1 MFPIQDD
8 APRRGVPVATYI
20 LITVNVLV
28 FLLEISLSP
37 AVLEQVVHLFG
48 VVPARF
54 TDPAFAAYDPF
65 PGFKYFTLVTCMF
78 LHGGWVHIL
87 GNMWTLWIFGDNVE
101 DRMGSVRFV
110 IFYLLCGIAASLFH
124 IYMHPHSTVPV
135 IGASGAISGV
145 LGAYYAL
152 FPLARIVVMIPIFIF
167 PFFFEL
173 PAVLYL
179 AWWFSL
185 QVFSGT
191 LSVVHGQI
199 GGPVAWWA
207 HAGGFVAGVLLHRFF
222 CLGRSRRAWTDEY
235 TPWGVLSLGDER
247 INH

>member
-8 APRRGVPVATYI
+8 APRRGVPVATYT
-20 LITVNVLV
+20 LIALNVLV
-28 FLLEISLSP
+28 FILELSLPP

-48 VVPARF
+48 VIPARF
-54 TDPAFAAYDPF
+54 TNSSWPFSEPF
-65 PGFKYFTLVTCMF
+65 PGFKYLTLLTAMF

-101 DRMGSVRFV
+101 DRMGSGRFML
-110 IFYLLCGIAASLFH
+110 FYLLCGIAASLFH
-124 IYMHPHSTVPV
+124 IYMHPHSTIPV

-185 QVFSGT
+185 QIFSGT

-199 GGPVAWWA
+199 AGGVAWWA
-207 HAGGFVAGVLLHRFF
+207 HVGGFVTGLLLHRFF
-222 CLGRSRRAWTDEY
+222 CLGRKRRAWIDE
-235 TPWGVLSLGDER
+235 TSPWGVLPLWDER

>member
-8 APRRGVPVATYI
+8 APRRGVPVVTYT
-20 LITVNVLV
+20 LIAVNVLV
-28 FLLEISLSP
+28 FLLEISLPP

-54 TDPAFAAYDPF
+54 TDPVFAAQGPF
-65 PGFKYFTLVTCMF
+65 PAFKYLTLFTCMF

-101 DRMGSVRFV
+101 DRLGSGRFLV
-110 IFYLLCGIAASLFH
+110 FYLLCGVVASLVH
-124 IYMHPHSTVPV
+124 IYMHPHSLVPV

-185 QVFSGT
+185 QLFSGT

-199 GGPVAWWA
+199 AGGVAWWA
-207 HAGGFVAGVLLHRFF
+207 HVGGFVTGLLLHRLF
-222 CLGRSRRAWTDEY
+222 CLGRKCRVWTDEY
-235 TPWGVLSLGDER
+235 TPWGVMPLGDER

>member
-8 APRRGVPVATYI
+8 APRRGIPIATYGLI
-20 LITVNVLV
+20 LINVFV
-28 FLLEISLSP
+28 FFIEISLPP
-37 AVLEQVVHLFG
+37 AQLEQVVHLFG
-48 VVPARF
+48 VIPARF
-54 TDPAFAAYDPF
+54 TTSLAGFYEPF
-65 PGFKYFTLVTCMF
+65 PGFKYITLLTAMF
-78 LHGGWVHIL
+78 LHGGWVHIF

-101 DRMGSVRFV
+101 DRMGSGRFLL
-110 IFYLLCGIAASLFH
+110 FYLLCGVAASVFH
-124 IYMHPHSTVPV
+124 IYLHPYSTVPV

-191 LSVVHGQI
+191 LSIVHGPLA
-199 GGPVAWWA
+199 GPVAWWA
-207 HAGGFVAGVLLHRFF
+207 HVGGFVTGLVLHRLF
-222 CLGRSRRAWTDEY
+222 CLGRRCRVWKDECM
-235 TPWGVLSLGDER
+235 PWGVQSFFDER